1 MATDHTKDRV
11 PVRLRFALIG
21 GPPDFHVHSNEW
33 ARAAF
38 SVADAV
44 LEIERRSKR
53 DAFGFITDVDYRYAG
68 QGPIRTV
75 VDKIAG
81 RWPTRLYYFPRGIPP
96 RREKAP
102 ASSPKRGR
110 WYMSKDTWTR
120 IRPPTPAVYIYS
132 CERVIPNMFE
142 GACRILSE
150 AAADAGVPPPL
161 VVMPDGGGARLFSRR
176 QDSETVRL
184 RTLLPAG
191 FDFGSGQSVSAPT
204 LTTVLLE
211 TGEQLDSAVFRA
223 ALYYLKARHHSSL
236 TVWDIVNDPLLRES
250 AMAAQ
255 PEGASQ

>member
-1 MATDHTKDRV
+1 MANDHTQDSV

-21 GPPDFHVHSNEW
+21 GPPDFHVNSLEW
-33 ARAAF
+33 AKAAF
-38 SVADAV
+38 SIADAV

-53 DAFGFITDVDYRYAG
+53 NAFGFITDVDYRYGG

-75 VDKIAG
+75 VSEMTG
-81 RWPTRLYYFPRGIPP
+81 RWSARLYHYPHGIPP
-96 RREKAP
+96 KREKMP
-102 ASSPKRGR
+102 AGSPKRGR
-110 WYMSKDTWTR
+110 WYLSKDAWRR
-120 IRPPTPAVYIYS
+120 IRPPVPAVYVYS

-150 AAADAGVPPPL
+150 AASAAGVPPPL

-176 QDSETVRL
+176 QDSERVRL

-191 FDFGSGQSVSAPT
+191 FDPGSGQFVSAPT

-211 TGEQLDSAVFRA
+211 TGEQLDPAVFRA
-223 ALYYLKARHHSSL
+223 ALYYLRARHQSSL
-236 TVWDIVNDPLLRES
+236 SVWDVVNDPLLRES

-255 PEGASQ
+255 PEGAGL